1 MGDDLYRLIGIK
13 SDKILDSHP
22 HGLGAT
28 YTANE
33 ISQIMTL
40 ISDFDKRINQGV
52 LNVMAYNIQY
62 ENEFKDNDKFT
73 RENGNISI
81 THENLLHIINRL
93 LLYQGYTYK
102 PQSRNAVAA
111 ARAMFEPSSSGRVAA
126 GVAPSVRP
134 VPLIPVLPS
143 ASPHLSSVRSGG
155 PLVGSV
161 PVAAGSVPVAG
172 GPLAVASGSSGPL
185 AVAAGSVPV
194 AGGPLA
200 VPVAASGTGG
210 PIISSIPAGSVPV
223 AGFILPPPPPP
234 PPISPT
240 SSRTLSGLLPISPTS
255 SRSGS
260 FSSVSSSSTAA
271 AGVYGTRSPKTIR
284 QPSSIKRQSSSS
296 KQLIKR
302 QSSISAPLIDKQ
314 CFDII
319 NSIKY
324 STHSD
329 LTFTTYDEYKKSNF
343 AYYMYDNINKKYNYA
358 TDNDNSDNHIK
369 KMYNEIYEKIQ
380 PEKQEIQESHQ
391 KIIEAFGKLPNT
403 LVCYDLI
410 RDIHNSILSKFNKIY
425 INIHELEKNHNYSC
439 GYYENIFNTIL
450 DILRNRILQLIQKE
464 INKLY
469 LDVLNSYSK
478 VEDNKDDFF
487 KKISILN
494 EQLSY
499 LGIQK
504 FILKI
509 MGKQAP
515 NEPIYNNLK
524 ALYNN
529 RKFNGN
535 YTYLTGYITNYFHDK
550 NSIGYCS
557 EITFK
562 INTIIN
568 DYDNLLVKSLYN
580 LDFNTFDANDSFHA
594 IYDDDI
600 IFKIN
605 YNYYDVKYLS
615 RSITQNQTYYDF
627 IKYKTYILIKFQYI
641 QTYLNSSANL
651 IEMNDDNKAL
661 NNEIFKNIKKY
672 NEIFNLFNNLNM
684 NNLSTISKNKTVDC
698 SEYQIPLININK
710 LHFFRIFYYNINYK
724 FYNKEDSINEINTKL
739 IKYLNVI
746 KDNKDKIKELNNVIN
761 DQILYENLLS
771 YILNYIQNKLL
782 DNILEIFRN
791 IGINDTQYSNCTII
805 DILKSKIGS
814 NKKDYDNLNK
824 NINELIDLI
833 PKIIDENKNKKY
845 IESVIKTI
853 LPKIDKVKLKNI
865 ITIFN
870 KFIDFNQS
878 IKLQTN
884 QTMIKINSFKHELK
898 ILNSSLENLKYI
910 LLSDNKKYIINK
922 YNGAKALFGFKGGK
936 KVSLIKT
943 KERVV
948 VRYEDKKYKRNVLIR
963 KNKRYVKINNEL
975 VRI

>member
-1 MGDDLYRLIGIK
+1 M
-13 SDKILDSHP
+13 
-22 HGLGAT
+22 
-28 YTANE
+28 
-33 ISQIMTL
+33 
-40 ISDFDKRINQGV
+40 
-52 LNVMAYNIQY
+52 
-62 ENEFKDNDKFT
+62 
-73 RENGNISI
+73 
-81 THENLLHIINRL
+81 
-93 LLYQGYTYK
+93 
-102 PQSRNAVAA
+102 
-111 ARAMFEPSSSGRVAA
+111 
-126 GVAPSVRP
+126 
-134 VPLIPVLPS
+134 
-143 ASPHLSSVRSGG
+143 
-155 PLVGSV
+155 
-161 PVAAGSVPVAG
+161 
-172 GPLAVASGSSGPL
+172 
-185 AVAAGSVPV
+185 
-194 AGGPLA
+194 
-200 VPVAASGTGG
+200 
-210 PIISSIPAGSVPV
+210 PAGTVPV

-234 PPISPT
+234 PISPR
-240 SSRTLSGLLPISPTS
+240 SSRTSSGLSPISPTS

-271 AGVYGTRSPKTIR
+271 AGVYGTRRSPKTIR

-302 QSSISAPLIDKQ
+302 QSSIYAPLIDKQ

-329 LTFTTYDEYKKSNF
+329 LPFASYDEYKKSNF
-343 AYYMYDNINKKYNYA
+343 AYYMYDNINKKYDYSTNY
-358 TDNDNSDNHIK
+358 DNSNKHITI
-369 KMYNEIYEKIQ
+369 MYEEIYNKI
-380 PEKQEIQESHQ
+380 PSENQEIKDSHQ
-391 KIIEAFGKLPNT
+391 KIIEAFSKLPNT

-410 RDIHNSILSKFNKIY
+410 RDIYYSILSKFNKIY

-439 GYYENIFNTIL
+439 GYSENIFNTIL

-478 VEDNKDDFF
+478 VEDNKDNFF

-499 LGIQK
+499 LGIEK
-504 FILKI
+504 FILRI
-509 MGKQAP
+509 MGKTAP
-515 NEPIYNNLK
+515 NELIYNNLK

-529 RKFNGN
+529 KHFNGN
-535 YTYLTGYITNYFHDK
+535 HKYLTGYITNYFHDR

-562 INTIIN
+562 ISTIMN

-580 LDFNTFDANDSFHA
+580 LDFNTFDANDSFYA

-605 YNYYDVKYLS
+605 YNYYDVKNLS
-615 RSITQNQTYYDF
+615 RSIMQNQTYYDF
-627 IKYKTYILIKFQYI
+627 IKYKTYILIKFQNI
-641 QTYLNSSANL
+641 QTYLNSSANSSANL

-661 NNEIFKNIKKY
+661 NNQIFKNIQKY

-684 NNLSTISKNKTVDC
+684 NNLLTISKNKTVDC
-698 SEYQIPLININK
+698 TEYQSPLININK

-739 IKYLNVI
+739 VKYLNVI
-746 KDNKDKIKELNNVIN
+746 KDNKDKINELNNVIN

-782 DNILEIFRN
+782 DNILEIFTN
-791 IGINDTQYSNCTII
+791 IGINDSQYSNCTII
-805 DILKSKIGS
+805 DILKSKIGQY
-814 NKKDYDNLNK
+814 KKDYDNLNK

-845 IESVIKTI
+845 IESIVKTV

-878 IKLQTN
+878 IKSQRN

-910 LLSDNKKYIINK
+910 LSSDNKKYIINK
-922 YNGAKALFGFKGGK
+922 YNDAKALFGFKGGK

-948 VRYEDKKYKRNVLIR
+948 VRYEDKKYKRSVLIR
-963 KNKRYVKINNEL
+963 KNKRYVKINKQL